1 MINASTAGGM
11 NRAVQEMGQFSD
23 EEDTDVSGVVCT
35 SFYYDASLSTVIH
48 PA

>member
-1 MINASTAGGM
+1 MPARQGGM
-11 NRAVQEMGQFSD
+11 NRAIQEMGQFSD

-35 SFYYDASLSTVIH
+35 SFYYDLSTVIR